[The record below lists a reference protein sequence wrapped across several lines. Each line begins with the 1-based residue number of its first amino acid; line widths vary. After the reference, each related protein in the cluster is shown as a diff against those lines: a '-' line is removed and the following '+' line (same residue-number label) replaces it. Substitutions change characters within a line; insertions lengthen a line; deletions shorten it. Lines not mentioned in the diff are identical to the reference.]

1 MADNSDFR
9 YLVTRAI
16 ALPLRWGGLAGL
28 IAGLTVAVS
37 GAAWATAA
45 VTPPAGEVST
55 DDGPALDGPGL
66 DELVTPDAPG
76 SVTVANVDGL
86 GGGTDTGKVIV
97 SWSAAG
103 DNGSAIT
110 KYTVRYGVDP
120 RVGCVTTALKCVV
133 SGLTPGASLP
143 FNVIASNGAGDGP
156 ASADVLATPLTKPR
170 APQDPSAVAGDQSAV
185 VSWTSP
191 TADGG
196 SPTTRYEVRVLD
208 GRGSRNMTGCWAE
221 QGTSCTVAGLTNGVS
236 YSFGI
241 VAVNAMGKGEM
252 VMTGSATPDA
262 AQPATSDPSTTEE
275 PAPTTPSTTTP
286 ETTTPLADDPT
297 TTPAT
302 TTPSSVPSAS
312 VPSASVS
319 SSADR
324 MFVPLV
330 PSRVLD
336 TRGGGKVGNAIGTGA
351 PVTLSLPGRG
361 GLPADGIDAVAL
373 NVTVVD
379 GENPTTGNGYV
390 TVYPC
395 GARPDASNLNFTTG
409 QTIPNSVLAPVSA
422 AGTVCFYVYGTAHLL
437 ADVSGYI
444 PSGSQFTSLVPNRV
458 LDTRTGAKVGN
469 ANGTGAPVTLSLFG
483 RGGLPS
489 GDVSAVALNVTVVD
503 GENPTTGNGYVTVYP
518 CGTRPDASNL
528 NFTTGQ
534 TIPNSVLAPVSAN
547 GTVCFYVYGTAHLLA
562 DVSGYIP
569 SGSQFT
575 SLVPNRVLDTRG
587 GAKVGNATG
596 TGTPVTLSLPGRGG
610 LPAGGIDAV
619 ALNVTV
625 VDGENPATGAGY
637 VTVYPCGTRPQTSN
651 LNFSSRQTIPNSVL
665 APVSANGT
673 VCFYVYGSAH
683 LLADV
688 SGYFSS

>member
-1 MADNSDFR
+1 M
-9 YLVTRAI
+9 
-16 ALPLRWGGLAGL
+16 PLRWGGIAGL

-45 VTPPAGEVST
+45 VTPPADEIST

-86 GGGTDTGKVIV
+86 GGGNDTGKVIV

-110 KYTVRYGVDP
+110 KYTVTYGVDP

-191 TADGG
+191 ATDGG

-208 GRGSRNMTGCWAE
+208 GRGSRNMTGCWAD

-252 VMTGSATPDA
+252 VITGSATPA
-262 AQPATSDPSTTEE
+262 AVQPATSDPSTTED
-275 PAPTTPSTTTP
+275 PRPPTPRPPRSPRRPHRRRPTPS
-286 ETTTPLADDPT
+286 AGDPT

-302 TTPSSVPSAS
+302 TTPSSAPSASVPSAS
-312 VPSASVS
+312 VPSASVPS
-319 SSADR
+319 ASVPSASVPSASVPAASVPSSADR

-336 TRGGGKVGNAIGTGA
+336 TRGGGKVGNANGTGA

-361 GLPADGIDAVAL
+361 GLPAGGIDAVAL

-379 GENPTTGNGYV
+379 GENPTTGDGYV

-395 GARPDASNLNFTTG
+395 GTRPDASNLNFTTG

-422 AGTVCFYVYGTAHLL
+422 AGTVCFYVYG
-437 ADVSGYI
+437 S
-444 PSGSQFTSLVPNRV
+444 
-458 LDTRTGAKVGN
+458 
-469 ANGTGAPVTLSLFG
+469 
-483 RGGLPS
+483 
-489 GDVSAVALNVTVVD
+489 
-503 GENPTTGNGYVTVYP
+503 
-518 CGTRPDASNL
+518 
-528 NFTTGQ
+528 
-534 TIPNSVLAPVSAN
+534 
-547 GTVCFYVYGTAHLLA
+547 AHLLA

-587 GAKVGNATG
+587 GAKVGNATRHRR
-596 TGTPVTLSLPGRGG
+596 TS
-610 LPAGGIDAV
+610 DAV
-619 ALNVTV
+619 AVRSWRST
-625 VDGENPATGAGY
+625 E
-637 VTVYPCGTRPQTSN
+637 R
-651 LNFSSRQTIPNSVL
+651 
-665 APVSANGT
+665 
-673 VCFYVYGSAH
+673 
-683 LLADV
+683 
-688 SGYFSS
+688 